1 MFLKKTIFLTSS
13 LTTTLPL
20 NIERWRPVSGLGACN
35 ITLGHLTSGK
45 LVCSTTA
52 IRERYVEDCYADD
65 TINSARNCLL
75 CTNRSCPP
83 GCLGSYR
90 IWWLSKVAKINQ
102 GSVKTKIRINENII
116 TIFSSNALQNLGLTR
131 SLFPYERQIPKKITT
146 SIEKRMGEKIYFE
159 CSIYSNNLWPQL
171 VSKGKPGSTRSGFSL
186 DFLAQAQ
193 PEEQFMGQFTRHHMD
208 VNIPIGLN
216 LR

>member
-1 MFLKKTIFLTSS
+1 MTSS

-102 GSVKTKIRINENII
+102 GSVKTKKRIRINENSI
-116 TIFSSNALQNLGLTR
+116 TIFSSNALHNLGLTR

-146 SIEKRMGEKIYFE
+146 SKKMGEKIYFE

>member
-1 MFLKKTIFLTSS
+1 MK
-13 LTTTLPL
+13 
-20 NIERWRPVSGLGACN
+20 N
-35 ITLGHLTSGK
+35 
-45 LVCSTTA
+45 
-52 IRERYVEDCYADD
+52 
-65 TINSARNCLL
+65 
-75 CTNRSCPP
+75 
-83 GCLGSYR
+83 
-90 IWWLSKVAKINQ
+90 
-102 GSVKTKIRINENII
+102 
-116 TIFSSNALQNLGLTR
+116 
-131 SLFPYERQIPKKITT
+131 
-146 SIEKRMGEKIYFE
+146 RMGEKIYFE